1 MTINSPVKSNEQKSC
16 SQSLSTFPAIQGD
29 EIQNLCAA
37 FSAKLPQKSCYGFLE
52 DDHKRYYIQST
63 SGADAVVQIEN
74 AITLDDL
81 FRRKHE
87 PPLSRRQR
95 YGLSLTLASSFLQL
109 RESAWLASASWK
121 RSDITFLRDT
131 DNTSILLLDRPYI
144 TSDFSKNTNE
154 QVKNAEGVKSIPFL
168 GILLLELCF
177 GSLIEDH
184 PSRKKCPVGDDKT
197 APMFDMLAAVEWL
210 RDVGDEAGP
219 DYASA
224 TEWCLLG
231 SRTMTNADAWRR
243 TLFENVV
250 QPLERCHMYLNPR
263 TGGPLTIS

>member
-1 MTINSPVKSNEQKSC
+1 M
-16 SQSLSTFPAIQGD
+16 QGD
-29 EIQNLCAA
+29 EIQSLCAA
-37 FSAKLPQKSCYGFLE
+37 FSTKLPQRPCYGFLE

-63 SGADAVVQIEN
+63 SSADVAVNIDN

-81 FRRKHE
+81 LRRKHE
-87 PPLSRRQR
+87 PSLSRRQR
-95 YGLSLTLASSFLQL
+95 YRLSLTLASAFLQL
-109 RESAWLASASWK
+109 RESAWLTSTSWN
-121 RSDITFLRDT
+121 RRDITFLRDA
-131 DNTSILLLDRPYI
+131 DNTSVLLLDRPYI
-144 TSDFSKNTNE
+144 TRDFSADFDEPIKT
-154 QVKNAEGVKSIPFL
+154 ADGVSSIPCL

-184 PSRKKCPVGDDKT
+184 PSRKKCPAGDDKT

-224 TEWCLLG
+224 AEWCLLR

-243 TLFENVV
+243 MLFENVV
-250 QPLERCHMYLNPR
+250 QPLERCHMYLNPNI
-263 TGGPLTIS
+263 GGPLIKN